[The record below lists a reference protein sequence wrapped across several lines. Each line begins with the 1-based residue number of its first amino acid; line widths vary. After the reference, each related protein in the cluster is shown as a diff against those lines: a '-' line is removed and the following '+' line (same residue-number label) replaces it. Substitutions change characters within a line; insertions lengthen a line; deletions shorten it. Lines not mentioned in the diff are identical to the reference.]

1 MSSRWAASTSASSP
15 CSVFPDPEKGADRP
29 CGPEKHRRGSSS
41 PRRMG
46 PSVPGPPAR
55 SSQPL
60 AIPSRFPAS
69 VPISMFNQ
77 LRKKSLARLRSVKS
91 CWEGRGNIFHWR
103 CFVTSPRRAS
113 CRSPARSSARPS
125 RAGIYVCSLTSA
137 ARLSMPSDEFRAS
150 ITSLKVGEKFD
161 PRGLVDTLVR
171 GGYERTG
178 QTCQV
183 GEFSVRGSLIDIFSP
198 ALQYPVRLDSYR
210 WRCVYL

>member
-1 MSSRWAASTSASSP
+1 MY
-15 CSVFPDPEKGADRP
+15 
-29 CGPEKHRRGSSS
+29 
-41 PRRMG
+41 
-46 PSVPGPPAR
+46 
-55 SSQPL
+55 
-60 AIPSRFPAS
+60 
-69 VPISMFNQ
+69 
-77 LRKKSLARLRSVKS
+77 SLL
-91 CWEGRGNIFHWR
+91 
-103 CFVTSPRRAS
+103 T
-113 CRSPARSSARPS
+113 S

-137 ARLSMPSDEFRAS
+137 ARLCMPSDEFRAS

-198 ALQYPVRLDSYR
+198 ALQYPVRLYSYR